1 MREKRVSERSIKQIS
16 RKKILPRNNCQNDS
30 SELTNLSSS
39 KVQRFYRV
47 QHKQKIRTL
56 RVLYRF
62 RSSIGIAKIKGGK
75 FLTRLRA

>member
-39 KVQRFYRV
+39 KDFVEFSINRR
-47 QHKQKIRTL
+47 L
-56 RVLYRF
+56 ELYECF
-62 RSSIGIAKIKGGK
+62 TVSEVP
-75 FLTRLRA
+75 